1 LDIAEATCFIWHMRI
16 SRQAVAVFS
25 LLAAFSSVAFAQS
38 NAAAPAPATAPPQVA
53 SDAPPAPAAS
63 APPPPS
69 NVVGATY
76 SDHPVTNLTDSPRP
90 PSRRAFVRAL
100 VHPKTAFAADAPIAT
115 LPGFEALPDGG
126 SRVFVQVT
134 KTVAVEE
141 RRGANAITYVLK
153 GAHVMK
159 RNNTNP
165 LVTLH
170 MNTPVASARL
180 VPAGS
185 DLEFVVALRAAGTPT
200 WRVTQSNDGASRLEI
215 DFPKGTFVNA
225 NVASAA
231 LPIANARDEAA
242 STEVADEAST
252 ARVRDDAQPT
262 TAAPKKKL
270 LRLTAAPPKPKAKA
284 APTTPQ

>member
-1 LDIAEATCFIWHMRI
+1 
-16 SRQAVAVFS
+16 
-25 LLAAFSSVAFAQS
+25 
-38 NAAAPAPATAPPQVA
+38 
-53 SDAPPAPAAS
+53 
-63 APPPPS
+63 
-69 NVVGATY
+69 VVGATY

-126 SRVFVQVT
+126 SR
-134 KTVAVEE
+134 VEE